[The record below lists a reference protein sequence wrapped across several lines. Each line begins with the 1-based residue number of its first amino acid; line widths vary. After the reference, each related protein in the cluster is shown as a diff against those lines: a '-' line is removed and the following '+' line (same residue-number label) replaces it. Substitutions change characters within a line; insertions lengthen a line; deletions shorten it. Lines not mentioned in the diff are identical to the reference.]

1 MLSFC
6 TLCGC
11 ECVLVSLSFFSCYH
25 FLSHQ
30 HLSCFLPPCEM
41 SQLVLLIKVSISMTS
56 RNVQLLRA
64 WQTGNWDKVT
74 QSNWCCVQSELHRC
88 FKAATLLRRFSLC
101 VSTVLLLAA
110 SFSCYAFAQRSK
122 FWAASRRR
130 PMNEIHD
137 DILVDLRCSVSGSVT
152 GSLSSCSEKAARLCL
167 RGCSSSVCPFSE
179 PCPLCTDNNTAKD
192 MLRWSKCHP
201 DTWEIFKMKLL
212 GKIWSNRHPE
222 RVGGL
227 TNLKTWLGFLF
238 LFYWIWAIWR
248 QLYN

>member
-1 MLSFC
+1 MLLFC

-56 RNVQLLRA
+56 HNVQLLRA

-88 FKAATLLRRFSLC
+88 FKAATFLRRFSLC
-101 VSTVLLLAA
+101 VSTVLVLAA
-110 SFSCYAFAQRSK
+110 SFSCYTFAQGSK
-122 FWAASRRR
+122 FLDSFKTETEW
-130 PMNEIHD
+130 NTWLKHD
-137 DILVDLRCSVSGSVT
+137 IFVELRCSVSGSVT
-152 GSLSSCSEKAARLCL
+152 GSLSSCSEKAARLSL
-167 RGCSSSVCPFSE
+167 RGCSSSLCPFSE
-179 PCPLCTDNNTAKD
+179 PCPLCADN
-192 MLRWSKCHP
+192 
-201 DTWEIFKMKLL
+201 
-212 GKIWSNRHPE
+212 
-222 RVGGL
+222 
-227 TNLKTWLGFLF
+227 
-238 LFYWIWAIWR
+238 WIWAIWR